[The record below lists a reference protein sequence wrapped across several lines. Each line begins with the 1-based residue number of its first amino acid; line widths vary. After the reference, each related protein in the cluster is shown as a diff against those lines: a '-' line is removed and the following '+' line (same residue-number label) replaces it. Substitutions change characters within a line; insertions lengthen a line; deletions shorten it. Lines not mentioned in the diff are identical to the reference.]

1 MSVFCVLCSVQTVNG
16 MHLFTTT
23 GYKYFRSFQI
33 SLCAGADDF
42 PPATCL
48 NNASLEMQV
57 RYAVVLNEAELP
69 RPRPEGR
76 DQGRGRGRDPGQRY
90 NDKMSYKFSGVNKA
104 TTTEAKAEAK
114 CLRPRPKPR

>member
-1 MSVFCVLCSVQTVNG
+1 MIFVFCLYCVCSVQTVNG

-23 GYKYFRSFQI
+23 GYKYYRSFQI

-57 RYAVVLNEAELP
+57 RYSMIRRLNSKTGKYSASRKPAEYEAQRME
-69 RPRPEGR
+69 R
-76 DQGRGRGRDPGQRY
+76 D
-90 NDKMSYKFSGVNKA
+90 
-104 TTTEAKAEAK
+104 
-114 CLRPRPKPR
+114 